1 MHSSPGYNG
10 IGAVMAKNYY
20 ETLGVDRGASEKD
33 IRSAYRRLAR
43 QHHPDVNQGQKDAEA
58 KFKEINEAYQ
68 VLSDPDSRK
77 KYDRFGDGW
86 RNADYVR
93 QGESA
98 GPSPFTWFNR
108 AGRARTHQ
116 TEFSFGGFDSI
127 FSDLRGAGRGGVTEE
142 APFQRRSVVPVTITL
157 EEAYT
162 GTVRTIQ
169 LPPGGPNGH
178 AGKRIEVRVPAGTK
192 HESRIHV
199 NTAKGG
205 AHADIELT
213 VSIAPHHLFER
224 TGDDLRFTAKVPLID
239 AVLGG
244 ETDVPTLSG
253 KHVALHIPPET
264 QNGRV
269 FRLRGKGMPNGKG
282 AHGDL
287 LATVSVVL
295 PSDLTEEQRAL
306 FDRLRELEKAT
317 PAAL

>member
-1 MHSSPGYNG
+1 MPTTY
-10 IGAVMAKNYY
+10 
-20 ETLGVDRGASEKD
+20 
-33 IRSAYRRLAR
+33 
-43 QHHPDVNQGQKDAEA
+43 
-58 KFKEINEAYQ
+58 
-68 VLSDPDSRK
+68 
-77 KYDRFGDGW
+77 
-86 RNADYVR
+86 
-93 QGESA
+93 
-98 GPSPFTWFNR
+98 
-108 AGRARTHQ
+108 GRARAQ
-116 TEFSFGGFDSI
+116 GPLPSRGSI
-127 FSDLRGAGRGGVTEE
+127 ALAAPGRARPNSPSVGSIVSSATSGEQRAAAVTEE
-142 APFQRRSVVPVTITL
+142 APFQRRSVVPVAITL

-253 KHVALHIPPET
+253 STLRSTSTRNAERAGVPAERERDAEMTRGRTET
-264 QNGRV
+264 CWR
-269 FRLRGKGMPNGKG
+269 R
-282 AHGDL
+282 
-287 LATVSVVL
+287 
-295 PSDLTEEQRAL
+295 
-306 FDRLRELEKAT
+306 
-317 PAAL
+317 

>member
-1 MHSSPGYNG
+1 
-10 IGAVMAKNYY
+10 MAKNYY

-127 FSDLRGAGRGGVTEE
+127 FSDLRGAARGGVTEE
-142 APFQRRSVVPVTITL
+142 APFQRHSVVPVTITL

-169 LPPGGPNGH
+169 LPPGG
-178 AGKRIEVRVPAGTK
+178 
-192 HESRIHV
+192 
-199 NTAKGG
+199 
-205 AHADIELT
+205 
-213 VSIAPHHLFER
+213 R
-224 TGDDLRFTAKVPLID
+224 T
-239 AVLGG
+239 
-244 ETDVPTLSG
+244 
-253 KHVALHIPPET
+253 
-264 QNGRV
+264 
-269 FRLRGKGMPNGKG
+269 
-282 AHGDL
+282 
-287 LATVSVVL
+287 
-295 PSDLTEEQRAL
+295 
-306 FDRLRELEKAT
+306 AT
-317 PAAL
+317 PGSG